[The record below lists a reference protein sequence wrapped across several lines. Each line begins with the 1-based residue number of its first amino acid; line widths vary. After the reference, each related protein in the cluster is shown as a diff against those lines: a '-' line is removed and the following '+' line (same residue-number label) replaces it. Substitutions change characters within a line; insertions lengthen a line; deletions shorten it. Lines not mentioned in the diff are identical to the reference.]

1 MCPHMLGRE
10 DSKLCHLGEA
20 VTTVLNVQEKR
31 RPTTEEKIIPLY
43 AYRTREK
50 KPSSIQS
57 DPYSLSH
64 GTGISSKDDED
75 YVCGL
80 FLGKHKIF
88 T

>member
-10 DSKLCHLGEA
+10 DLKLCHLGEA

-50 KPSSIQS
+50 NP
-57 DPYSLSH
+57 PAYSLTH
-64 GTGISSKDDED
+64 I
-75 YVCGL
+75 V
-80 FLGKHKIF
+80 FLMVQE
-88 T
+88 

>member
-1 MCPHMLGRE
+1 MMCPHMLGRE

-31 RPTTEEKIIPLY
+31 RSTTEEKIPLY
-43 AYRTREK
+43 AYRTKGK
-50 KPSSIQS
+50 KNSSIQS

-64 GTGISSKDDED
+64 GTGISRKDDKD
-75 YVCGL
+75 NVYGL